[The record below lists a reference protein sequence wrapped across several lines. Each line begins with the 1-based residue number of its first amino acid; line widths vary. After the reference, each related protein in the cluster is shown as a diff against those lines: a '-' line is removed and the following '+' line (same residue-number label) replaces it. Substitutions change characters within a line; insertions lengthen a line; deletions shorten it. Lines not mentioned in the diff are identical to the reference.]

1 MKSGSSSAVAF
12 GCVLQAVRKHLSKSQ
27 ADVAASF
34 NPKLSVAAVSMAE
47 SGKRPP
53 TSEVMVMSYASALGL
68 DEDVLLELWSA
79 TQGVIGYGA
88 EEPGSEQ
95 WWRDLPASPQV
106 EKDHTLAE
114 VEAQKKRTPNE
125 DFYAPALE
133 LFALSKAICEILR
146 CLLDDTWKISYKPEM
161 GLRAPIKGRLA
172 TVMIELRAGDPER
185 GDLMESPEPMATF
198 ACPEPVT
205 LSGRLVTR
213 PGPLVG
219 MRPKTETISPDVA
232 WILSAVEAMP
242 ARERAAVAGFIHG
255 LREGASIFSE
265 ASKSLHY
272 PAR

>member
-53 TSEVMVMSYASALGL
+53 TSEVMVMGYASALGL

-79 TQGVIGYGA
+79 MQGVIGYGA

-95 WWRDLPASPQV
+95 WWRDLQASPQV
-106 EKDHTLAE
+106 GRDHSLAE
-114 VEAQKKRTPNE
+114 VEAQKNRTPNE
-125 DFYAPALE
+125 DFYAPPPE
-133 LFALSKAICEILR
+133 LFALSDAICEVLR
-146 CLLDDTWKISYKPEM
+146 RLLDDNWKIDYKPEL
-161 GLRAPIKGRLA
+161 GLRDPIAGRLA
-172 TVMIELRAGDPER
+172 RVMIELRTGDPEQ
-185 GDLMESPEPMATF
+185 GDLMKSPEPLATF
-198 ACPEPVT
+198 ACPEPAT

-213 PGPLVG
+213 PSPFVG
-219 MRPKTETISPDVA
+219 MRPKAETLSPDVA
-232 WILSAVEAMP
+232 WILSAVQAMP

-265 ASKSLHY
+265 ASMTPHY